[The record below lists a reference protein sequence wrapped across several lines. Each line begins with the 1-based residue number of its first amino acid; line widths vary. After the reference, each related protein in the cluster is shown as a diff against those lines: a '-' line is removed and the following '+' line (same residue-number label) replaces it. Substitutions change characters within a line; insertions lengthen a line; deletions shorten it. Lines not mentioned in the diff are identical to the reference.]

1 MNSQNTNRESTEDN
15 VVFSECTNDDDASH
29 PDDGR
34 RTAHSESSSRNM
46 PFCTLNAAFAVATA
60 TFVGG
65 AYVAHKSGADADS
78 ALGRWRRERREAEE
92 AAARAASGKGKGKKK

>member
-1 MNSQNTNRESTEDN
+1 MRVTATP
-15 VVFSECTNDDDASH
+15 TSH

-34 RTAHSESSSRNM
+34 RTAHSESSSDNM

-65 AYVAHKSGADADS
+65 AYAAHKSGADADS